1 MIALDVTTLRRLWP
15 KAPQAKIDAICEIA
29 PQLFEEHGIDDQHVV
44 AQLMANISHECGAGT
59 IVRESG
65 NYSAIRII
73 EIFGAP
79 HSSAA
84 VTAEEAQTL
93 QHNTDALFERVY
105 NLPKSP
111 KLAHELGNH
120 EPGDGPKYRGGGDLQ
135 LTGREAY
142 ERIGKMTG
150 HPEILDNPDLL
161 EDHKISF
168 TVAVAEFVSLGCVGP
183 AKARNTS
190 LVRRKVNGG
199 TNGLAEVTVWV
210 RKWEEALPDIE
221 AKAMAPRGSDSGE
234 KKLMDSNIFKGTIGT
249 GGAVAVSTISSLA
262 NLSQNASDTVNTMQT
277 TTQNVANVVH
287 VVKPVMGLMPEIW
300 LGIGISTGVLALI
313 GCIYVGWHRW
323 AKLRD
328 QGV

>member
-1 MIALDVTTLRRLWP
+1 MVGFDATTLRRLWP

-29 PQLFEEHGIDDQHVV
+29 PQVFEEHGIDDQHVV
-44 AQLMANISHECGAGT
+44 AQLMANISHENGGGT

-65 NYSAIRII
+65 NYSAIRIV

-84 VTAEEAQTL
+84 VTATEAQTL
-93 QHNTDALFERVY
+93 QHNTNALFERVY

-135 LTGREAY
+135 LTGRASY
-142 ERIGKMTG
+142 DRIGKMTG
-150 HPEILDNPDLL
+150 HPEILDNPDAL
-161 EDHKISF
+161 EDPRISF

-183 AKARNTS
+183 AKAGNTS

-199 TNGLAEVTVWV
+199 TNGLAEVQVWV
-210 RKWEEALPDIE
+210 RKWEEALPE
-221 AKAMAPRGSDSGE
+221 VEPAAWAPRGSDNGE
-234 KKLMDSNIFKGTIGT
+234 KKLLDSKIMQGTIGT
-249 GGAVAVSTISSLA
+249 GITVGGTVLAQVA
-262 NLSQNASDTVNTMQT
+262 NLSQSASDTVATVQS
-277 TTQNVANVVH
+277 TTQNVTTVVH
-287 VVKPVMGLMPEIW
+287 AVKPVMGLMPEIW
-300 LGIGISTGVLALI
+300 MGIGIACAIMAVV
-313 GCIYVGWHRW
+313 GCIYIGWQRW